1 MYNSYQEFYNNFR
14 WTIPGNFNIADYIC
28 NNHLGNNNTALIY
41 ENENGEVYTYTF
53 ENLDSLSNQ
62 LANYYQYLN
71 VNLGDRIGLLL
82 SQQPETIISH
92 IAGFKI
98 GAVNIPLFTLFG
110 PEALAYRLHNS
121 EAKVVIV
128 EENNLDKVIEI
139 WKDLP
144 HLEWILCI
152 GNASYDNK
160 RIISFYSAIEQSSNK
175 FETVSNSADDPALII
190 YTSGTTGPP
199 KGALHAHRVL
209 IGHLP
214 GIQASH
220 NFFPQS
226 GDLFWTPADWAWIGG
241 LIDVLFPSLY
251 YGIPVLAC
259 RFKKFGPEAAL
270 ELMARHQVRNVF
282 LPPTALK
289 MMRNVSSADLFRKV
303 NLRTLACGGE
313 SLGEEMLDWGEKTF
327 GVQINEFYGQTEANL
342 IVSNCTQI
350 MPPRPNSMGKPVP
363 GHEVAVID
371 KHGQPVETGELG
383 EIGVKAGDPVMFLGY
398 WKNEEAT
405 RRKFINEWLL
415 TGDMAVVDEDGYLY
429 FKGRSDDVITCAG
442 YRIGPAEV
450 EDCLLKHPAVALSA
464 VVGKPD
470 SLRGEIVK
478 AFIKLNENYTP
489 NDDLKDDIKR
499 FVKTKLAAHEYPRE
513 IDFIDDIPLTVTG
526 KVKRKE
532 LRDTDKS

>member
-1 MYNSYQEFYNNFR
+1 MYNTYQEFYNNFK
-14 WTIPGNFNIADYIC
+14 WEIPSDFNIANYIC
-28 NNHLGNNNTALIY
+28 NNHLGNANTALIY
-41 ENENGEVYTYTF
+41 EDESGHIYNYTF
-53 ENLDSLSNQ
+53 EDINRLSNQ
-62 LANYYQYLN
+62 LANYYKKLN
-71 VNLGDRIGLLL
+71 VGFGDRIGLLL

-92 IAGFKI
+92 VAGFKI

-110 PEALAYRLHNS
+110 PEALEYRLMNS
-121 EAKVVIV
+121 ETKVVIV
-128 EENNLDKVIEI
+128 EKNNLDKIIDI
-139 WKDLP
+139 WENLP
-144 HLEWILCI
+144 NLEWVLCI
-152 GNASYDNK
+152 GNALDDSEK
-160 RIISFYSAIEQSSNK
+160 VISFYSAIDQSSDK

-199 KGALHAHRVL
+199 KGALHGHRVL

-289 MMRNVSSADLFRKV
+289 MMRNVSSTDLFKKV

-313 SLGEEMLDWGEKTF
+313 SLGEEMLDWGERTF

-350 MPPRPNSMGKPVP
+350 MPPKPNSMGKPVP

-371 KHGQPVETGELG
+371 EHGQPVKTGELG
-383 EIGVKAGDPVMFLGY
+383 EIAVKAGDPVMFLGY
-398 WKNEEAT
+398 WKNDEAT
-405 RRKFINEWLL
+405 RKKFNNDWLL
-415 TGDMAVVDEDGYLY
+415 TGDMGVVDDEGYFY
-429 FKGRSDDVITCAG
+429 FKGRTDDLITCAG

-450 EDCLLKHPAVALSA
+450 EDCLLKHPAVSLSA
-464 VVGKPD
+464 VIGKPD

-478 AFIKLNENYTP
+478 AFIKLNENYKP
-489 NDDLKDDIKR
+489 SDDLKDDIKNY
-499 FVKTKLAAHEYPRE
+499 VKKKLAAHEYPRE
-513 IDFIDDIPLTVTG
+513 IEFINEIPLTVTG

-532 LRDTDKS
+532 LRDSDIE